1 MDLNYRMC
9 YTDLAI
15 NKNLDIIKLH
25 LNFLFVILKY
35 HQYNYRKLR
44 SYGGSDMKFKNSM
57 LVVTDIEK
65 SVEFYKKVFGL
76 HVIMDFGA
84 NKTLTGGL
92 ALQTV
97 ETYKDFIGTNDISF
111 GGNNFEIYFEEDDFD
126 KFADRLKEYDIEYV
140 HPIIEHSWGQR
151 VVRFYD
157 PDKHIVE
164 VGENM
169 KIVCKRFLD
178 SGMTPE
184 QVAEFMN
191 VPMKFIK
198 ACMR

>member
-1 MDLNYRMC
+1 MC

-44 SYGGSDMKFKNSM
+44 SYGGSDMKFKNPM

-97 ETYKDFIGTNDISF
+97 ETYKDFIGTKDISF
-111 GGNNFEIYFEEDDFD
+111 WVNNYEIYFEED
-126 KFADRLKEYDIEYV
+126 
-140 HPIIEHSWGQR
+140 SWGQR